1 MKTSKLFCAM
11 LVFALFI
18 PFTASFASTAVS
30 AQEARVGF
38 VKKITDS
45 QDAGFFAKVSS
56 SKVAKK
62 AMRAAK
68 RFGADKVDFQT
79 EPTKWLWYGVFAII
93 IGIGLQIFGWGFLS
107 IWAIAYLGSLLV
119 FLGCLSIL
127 YWFLKKEGIV

>member
-11 LVFALFI
+11 LAFALLF
-18 PFTASFASTAVS
+18 PFTASFASTAVT

-38 VKKITDS
+38 VKKITGS
-45 QDAGFFAKVSS
+45 QDAGFFAKVAN

-62 AMRAAK
+62 AIRAAK
-68 RFGADKVDFQT
+68 MFGADKVDFQT

-93 IGIGLQIFGWGFLS
+93 AGIVLQFFWVVGSLY
-107 IWAIAYLGSLLV
+107 AIAYLGSLLV